1 MESEYDVIIIGGGII
16 GTSLLYTLSEFT
28 DISNI
33 LLIEKNGIGNGSSGS
48 WSNSQTLHVGDIET
62 NYSTEKIIETRTAS
76 RLILKYMKHI
86 KNANSTELIKPV
98 QKMVLGVGSDEVD
111 EIIKRYDSNFIS
123 LFPSIKVIK
132 TPEIL
137 KVEPY
142 VIKGRD
148 KNEKIIAAY
157 SKDGHMVNF
166 GMLASSF
173 VKTSFKSK
181 KKIKLIVNEEAIDIE
196 RKNNLYKIKT
206 DKSSYKGRFVVF
218 AAGGYSLYFAKKL
231 GYGKELSMLSVGGNF
246 YYSKNVIRGK
256 VYRVQKGG
264 IPFAAVHADV
274 DIADK
279 KITRYGPTVNIV
291 PFLEHSNVMST
302 YKYIKAMGLD
312 KETVESLINITEDKD
327 IQHIIE
333 KNLVYS
339 IPDLGK
345 YYFLK
350 EEVNKI
356 VPSLKYNDIKFY
368 KKGGGIRPQ
377 IIDKKMRRL
386 ILGVVDLRGEGIEF
400 SMAPS
405 PGASSCLKE
414 ALKYTLSATEY
425 LDKKFYKEKFIQLFC
440 DDEAEYKLLIKKQK
454 H

>member
-1 MESEYDVIIIGGGII
+1 MENDYDVIIVGGGVI

-28 DISNI
+28 DINNI
-33 LLIEKNGIGNGSSGS
+33 LLIEKKKIGRGSSWS
-48 WSNSQTLHVGDIET
+48 HSNSQTLHVGDIET
-62 NYSTEKIIETRTAS
+62 NYNTEKIIETRTAS
-76 RLILKYMKHI
+76 HLILKYTK
-86 KNANSTELIKPV
+86 KLRESNFIKPV
-98 QKMVLGVGSDEVD
+98 QKMVLGVGNEEV
-111 EIIKRYDSNFIS
+111 ENIIKRYDEKFIS

-132 TPEIL
+132 TSEIL
-137 KVEPY
+137 KVEPNL
-142 VIKGRD
+142 IKGRD
-148 KNEKIIAAY
+148 KDEEVIAAY

-166 GMLASSF
+166 GLLSSSF
-173 VKTSFKSK
+173 VNSALKSK
-181 KKIKLIVNEEAIDIE
+181 KNIKLRLNEEAIDIE
-196 RKNNLYKIKT
+196 RKNAHYIVKT
-206 DKSSYKGRFVVF
+206 EKSTYRGRFVVF

-231 GYGKELSMLSVGGNF
+231 GYGRDLSMLSVAGNF
-246 YYSKNVIRGK
+246 YYSRNVIKGK

-274 DIADK
+274 DITNK

-291 PFLEHSNVMST
+291 PFLEHTNVMST

-312 KETVESLINITEDKD
+312 KETVESLINISEDKD
-327 IQHIIE
+327 IQRIVE
-333 KNLVYS
+333 KNFIYS

-356 VPSLKYNDIKFY
+356 IPSLKYNDIKFY
-368 KKGGGIRPQ
+368 KQGGGIRPQ

-386 ILGVVDLRGEGIEF
+386 ILGVVDLRGDGIEF

-414 ALKYTLSATEY
+414 ALKYTRSATEY
-425 LDKKFYKEKFIQLFC
+425 LDKKFYKEKFVKMFC
-440 DDEAEYKLLIKKQK
+440 NNEEEYKLLTKKQK